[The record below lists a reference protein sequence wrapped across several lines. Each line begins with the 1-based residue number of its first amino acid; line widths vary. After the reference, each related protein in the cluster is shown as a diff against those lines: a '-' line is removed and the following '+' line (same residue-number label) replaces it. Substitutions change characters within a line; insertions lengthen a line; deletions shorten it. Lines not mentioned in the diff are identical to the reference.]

1 MATYQAPLRDMRF
14 VLEEML
20 ELSSHADLP
29 GFGDATPDVVAAIL
43 EEGAKLAGEVLAPL
57 NAVGDHEGCRLEE
70 GEVRTAPG
78 FREAYRLYAEGGWSG
93 LTALPEYGGQGLP
106 HVLGIVIREIMT
118 SANLAF
124 SMFAGLTHGAANAIA
139 NGGTEQ
145 QKALYLPPMIEGRWT
160 GTMNLTEPHCGTD
173 LGLLR
178 TRAEPH
184 ADGSYRVSGTK
195 IFISAGE
202 HDLAENIVHLVLARL
217 PDAPPGVKGISL
229 FIVPKFLVNADGS
242 LGERNAVHCGSLE
255 EKMGIHGNPTCVMN
269 YDGASGYLIGQPHQG
284 LRVMFVM
291 MNSARLAVGVQGLS
305 LASVAYQNAARYTR
319 ERQQGRAPGGAVAPE
334 LAADPIVAHPDVRRM
349 LLSQR
354 AFVEGGRALAY
365 WAGLQVD
372 LAHKHPD
379 AQVREEANDLLGL
392 LTPMIKA
399 YCTDKAVDCT
409 NLAMQCFGG
418 HGYIREWGMEQF
430 VRDARIT
437 PLYEGTNG
445 VQAMDLAARKL
456 PLEGGRAVRRFIGL
470 IAAFC
475 NRHDDELDEFVGP
488 LREALGHLQAATD
501 RLLQDST
508 PAQTAAAAVDYLQ
521 LTALVAFAH
530 QWARMALVAQ
540 HRLAESFDDAAF
552 YRAKQHTARF
562 FFQHMLPE
570 TAIHL
575 QRIQAGAD
583 VLMAF
588 DPEQF

>member
-1 MATYQAPLRDMRF
+1 MASYNAPLRDMQF
-14 VLEEML
+14 VLD
-20 ELSSHADLP
+20 ELLQVQDYAALP
-29 GFGDATPDVVAAIL
+29 GFAEATPDVTAAIL
-43 EEGAKLAGEVLAPL
+43 EEAGKLASGVLAPL
-57 NAVGDHEGCRLEE
+57 NAVGDHQGCTLVE
-70 GEVRTAPG
+70 GEVTTAPG
-78 FREAYRLYAEGGWSG
+78 FREAYQLYAQSGWTG
-93 LTALPEYGGQGLP
+93 LTASPEYGGQGLS
-106 HVLGIVIREIMT
+106 HLLGIAVREIMT

-124 SMFAGLTHGAANAIA
+124 SMFAGLSHGAANAIA
-139 NGGTEQ
+139 NGGSDA

-178 TRAEPH
+178 TRAEPQ
-184 ADGSYRVSGTK
+184 ADGSYRISGTK

-242 LGERNAVHCGSLE
+242 LGARNAVRCGSLE

-291 MNSARLAVGVQGLS
+291 MNGARLAVGVQGLS
-305 LASVAYQNAARYTR
+305 LASVAYQNAARYAR
-319 ERQQGRAPGGAVAPE
+319 ERLQGRAPGGAVAPE
-334 LAADPIVAHPDVRRM
+334 LAADPIVMHPDVQRM
-349 LLSQR
+349 LLTQR
-354 AFVEGGRALAY
+354 AFVEGGRALTY

-379 AQVREEANDLLGL
+379 AATREAANDLLGL

-399 YCTDKAVDCT
+399 YCTDKGVECT
-409 NLAMQCFGG
+409 GLAMQCFGG

-445 VQAMDLAARKL
+445 VQAMDLATRKL
-456 PLEGGRAVRRFIGL
+456 RLDDGRAMRRFL
-470 IAAFC
+470 ALVEDFC
-475 NRHDDELDEFVGP
+475 QGQDDSSKEVQA
-488 LREALGHLQAATD
+488 LRLALADLAV
-501 RLLQDST
+501 
-508 PAQTAAAAVDYLQ
+508 AVDYMGSADATATAAGAVDFLH
-521 LTALVAFAH
+521 LTALVAFGL
-530 QWARMALVAQ
+530 QWAKMAGIARQQLAQ
-540 HRLAESFDDAAF
+540 ETAEADF
-552 YRAKQHTARF
+552 YRAKLHTAQF
-562 FFQHMLPE
+562 FFARILPE
-570 TAIHL
+570 TSIHL
-575 QRIQAGAD
+575 QRIGSGAD
-583 VLMAF
+583 TLRAF

>member
-1 MATYQAPLRDMRF
+1 MATYNAPLRDMQF
-14 VLEEML
+14 VLD
-20 ELSSHADLP
+20 ELLQVQDYADLP
-29 GFGDATPDVVAAIL
+29 GFAEATPDITAAIL
-43 EEGAKLAGEVLAPL
+43 EEAGKLASGVLAPL
-57 NAVGDHEGCRLEE
+57 NAVGDHQGCTLVE
-70 GEVRTAPG
+70 GEVTTAPG
-78 FREAYRLYAEGGWSG
+78 FREAYQLYAQSGWTG
-93 LTALPEYGGQGLP
+93 LTASPAYGGQGLS
-106 HVLGIVIREIMT
+106 HLLGIAVREIMT

-124 SMFAGLTHGAANAIA
+124 SMFAGLSHGAANAIA
-139 NGGTEQ
+139 NGGSDA

-178 TRAEPH
+178 TRAEPQ
-184 ADGSYRVSGTK
+184 ADGSYRISGTK

-242 LGERNAVHCGSLE
+242 LGARNAVRCGSLE

-291 MNSARLAVGVQGLS
+291 MNGARLAVGVQGLS
-305 LASVAYQNAARYTR
+305 LASVAYQNAARYAR
-319 ERQQGRAPGGAVAPE
+319 ERLQGRAPGGAVAPT
-334 LAADPIVAHPDVRRM
+334 LAADPIVMHPDVQRM
-349 LLSQR
+349 LLTQR
-354 AFVEGGRALAY
+354 AFVEGGRALTY

-379 AQVREEANDLLGL
+379 AATREAANDLLGL

-399 YCTDKAVDCT
+399 YCTDKGVECT
-409 NLAMQCFGG
+409 SLAMQCFGG

-445 VQAMDLAARKL
+445 VQAMDLATRKL
-456 PLEGGRAVRRFIGL
+456 RLDDGRAMRRFL
-470 IAAFC
+470 ALVADFC
-475 NRHDDELDEFVGP
+475 
-488 LREALGHLQAATD
+488 QARDD
-501 RLLQDST
+501 RLKEVQALRLALADL
-508 PAQTAAAAVDYLQ
+508 AAAVDYMGSADATTTAAGAVDFLH
-521 LTALVAFAH
+521 LTALVAFGL
-530 QWARMALVAQ
+530 QWAKMAGIARRQLAQ
-540 HRLAESFDDAAF
+540 EAAEADF
-552 YRAKQHTARF
+552 YRAKLHTAQF
-562 FFQHMLPE
+562 FFERILPE
-570 TAIHL
+570 TSIHL
-575 QRIQAGAD
+575 QRIGSGAD
-583 VLMAF
+583 TLRAF